1 MTDVLERA
9 FRTHYGQV
17 YRYLRRRTNDHDRAE
32 DLAQQVFVDAAEALP
47 DFGPDAQSPLAWLY
61 TVAHRRFVD
70 EARRRAREAA
80 LDGAPAAESEYG
92 DELTGVLVAAFERL
106 SEDQRNVLALKL
118 IRGARFREIGA
129 SLDIGEGAVKMRFLR
144 ALAALREELQRE
156 GVER

>member
-32 DLAQQVFVDAAEALP
+32 DLAQQVFADAAEALP
-47 DFGPDAQSPLAWLY
+47 DFGPDASSPLAWLY

-70 EARRRAREAA
+70 EARRRARESAI
-80 LDGAPAAESEYG
+80 DAPSGAESEYG
-92 DELTGVLVAAFERL
+92 EELTRVLVAAFERL
-106 SEDQRNVLALKL
+106 PEDQRTVLALKL
-118 IRGARFREIGA
+118 VRGARFKEIAA
-129 SLDIGEGAVKMRFLR
+129 SFGIGEGAVKMRFLR